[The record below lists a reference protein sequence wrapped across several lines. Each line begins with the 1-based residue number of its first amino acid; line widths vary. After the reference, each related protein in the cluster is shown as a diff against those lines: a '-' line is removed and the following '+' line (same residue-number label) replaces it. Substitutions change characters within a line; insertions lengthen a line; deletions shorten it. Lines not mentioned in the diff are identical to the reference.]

1 MKYDELDTDLQ
12 LDLEAAYDLMVN
24 ELTPDPDIKSGLDK
38 ILSTALPDSEVID
51 RQMII
56 DEIMLLTPSTGSD
69 DDDDDKEVEQVADES
84 DDVVY
89 SQGDEEESDDKP
101 EYPQEFLDEFY
112 DFDSNPTAD
121 TQDEETVAI
130 AYQAWLVSQ
139 KDQDP
144 DSDVLDRYLGD
155 DSPDQLTEDEYN
167 LLLDRNFDELEDDAE
182 KAELVRE
189 IVALREGPSD
199 DELEQ
204 MAKDNE
210 EANEEIDRIITQ
222 QIDQGTYT
230 TLSYPDDSTT
240 DVDSLIR
247 DVLGADLLF
256 SLQEA
261 GYSIDA
267 ETIDAKG
274 ALLFYDNDRATR
286 IIHVIDDIIS
296 ETDANGNMVSRPILG
311 DELSSTASI
320 FTDSIDADIDLA
332 KIINQISVSTLPDIE
347 DAKVRQRIRTHLDL
361 LTRVQQAQNNL
372 SDVFG
377 FDDPRELEAFM
388 SAWLMKNSTC
398 RLSGIPGTGK
408 TTVINSAAVVMANS
422 YGFTNQPRFYPRTRS
437 EIRRDVASGK
447 ETIIQIPDSTRPRF
461 MFPQGMNYDVSFSA
475 RGSSDTLSAWDAW
488 RFTDWDSDHYSGA
501 YAYDFAFLRDV
512 NKVAPLDADDFVR
525 ILFMHHRPVVSS
537 KSAAGAS
544 SARVADLINAMSRP
558 IQITIGSNGAIS
570 FGEPKGGN
578 YDGIDYTYEVSIP
591 NGLGLIKSTLQPIA
605 SKLAMMGDE
614 GSLVLSTDT
623 GFAEGKML
631 RKIMMDHFYDSRV
644 SKRDN
649 EYSGDN
655 LESLRSEML
664 REIGIAKIDNDK
676 RADEILYGM
685 EIQQI
690 REDKEGREVQTF
702 VFDPIPRPIVTQPIK
717 FFNEANRSQAGVED
731 AVLGLIAEREVEY
744 RGKTFNSPAFVA
756 WMDTNPHQKANDLA
770 FTDRIDTELFFGTIS
785 LGSRNAQL
793 QTRYAGAK
801 NAKPDIQLI
810 TRIIESKI
818 DRPIRIKSLGLGRKS
833 VWSFIDSIPFR
844 PPEVT
849 SGYDGLRDIATLS
862 VLFTQR
868 PQLRSAPGGGGG
880 ATGDDFQITYNVE
893 QKDFLDYDSNNPHA
907 SPLEDIS
914 RASVTDIIEGMDT
927 ARQIHGEGAEFQP
940 QARIKRVLGFR
951 FTDSIVKMSRAL
963 AFLRGKTYVGRR
975 EIVDSLPYCLGHRLG
990 RARAEGDQEPTG
1002 IEQTAVGSEQSY
1014 VRQILVHGYL
1024 LNDTGEAAGAS
1035 TAAGGT
1041 TEPLGAFEM
1050 WDAYF
1055 SFCEQSLA
1063 SAPSYT
1069 QFERDVLKPLQ
1080 VQFMTDSQSLTTVHW
1095 HLATSVVEG
1104 ERTGITNMHPTHYTM
1119 VCTNGRLTEGDYN
1132 YPDVLAHYRKL
1143 ISRPEKP
1150 NDADT
1155 PVAMTFNFAAAD
1167 YFKVRGLIASDRFLF
1182 SDDRAHLLDLV
1193 DSRVDSLCG
1202 RDTEVGTI
1210 SSTIAIS
1217 APDNTYDG
1225 LDPYEG
1231 GAVPPIPYGINPLT
1245 FPWRSYG
1252 DSAGAWGVML
1262 GTAQS
1267 FDPTSNTTATRN
1279 LDLSAANR
1287 LLLYSMAD
1295 QSHRIAMQAYEMD
1308 KDRFGD
1314 DDKRQRASEQEY
1326 RFRKHQAPAIREQF
1340 RDYVSGTGVM
1350 FNWSASSQSAI
1361 NVSDAGNT
1369 NTDPGLSQAMP
1380 DAGYA
1385 ALMLDRQVRPN
1396 SPLTLDN
1403 VMESWDA
1410 LIHNRMSGARAIKN
1424 EAAARLNGMGIM
1436 ACFPLNHAP
1445 GVIDRAASSGAV
1457 PTIFDMISVEG
1468 SENPVDTRFGNLRL
1482 WLRLHEESNANDG
1495 QTTIIFTMG
1504 VTSNLARSAMVT
1516 GEETVLDDGTIVPGE
1531 AKQILE
1537 YLDIADMDA
1546 YTRSSYTGA
1555 DSVIIDSGNLTAED
1569 VVTFDRL
1576 FSKALNSRSD

>member
-1 MKYDELDTDLQ
+1 MKYDDLDTDLQ

-38 ILSTALPDSEVID
+38 ILTTALPDSEFID

-56 DEIMLLTPSTGSD
+56 DEIMLLTPQATD
-69 DDDDDKEVEQVADES
+69 DDDDDDDESEEEGDEESVEETTEEEVETDSTDDEES
-84 DDVVY
+84 
-89 SQGDEEESDDKP
+89 DEEESDSPDNMDVNM
-101 EYPQEFLDEFY
+101 DE
-112 DFDSNPTAD
+112 S
-121 TQDEETVAI
+121 DEEESD
-130 AYQAWLVSQ
+130 SQ
-139 KDQDP
+139 F
-144 DSDVLDRYLGD
+144 LDRYLGD
-155 DSPDQLTEDEYN
+155 DSPDQLTNDEYDE
-167 LLLDRNFDELEDDAE
+167 LLDRDFESLETDAE

-199 DELEQ
+199 EELEQ

-210 EANEEIDRIITQ
+210 EANEEIDRLITQ

-230 TLSYPDDSTT
+230 TLSYPDTT
-240 DVDSLIR
+240 GVDTDAILR

-261 GYSIDA
+261 GYSIDV
-267 ETIDAKG
+267 ETVDAKG
-274 ALLFYDNDRATR
+274 ALLFYDNERATR
-286 IIHVIDDIIS
+286 IIHLIDDIVS
-296 ETDANGNMVSRPILG
+296 EIGADGNPVFTPVLG
-311 DELSSTASI
+311 EELSSTASI
-320 FTDSIDADIDLA
+320 FTDSVDADLDLA
-332 KIINQISVSTLPDIE
+332 KIINQISTSTLPDIE
-347 DAKVRQRIRTHLDL
+347 DAKVRQRIRSHLDL

-422 YGFTNQPRFYPRTRS
+422 YGFTTQPRFYPRTRS
-437 EIRRDVASGK
+437 EIRVDAASGK
-447 ETIIQIPDSTRPRF
+447 ETIIQMPDASRPRF
-461 MFPQGMNYDVSFSA
+461 MFPQGMTYDVSFSA
-475 RGSSDTLSAWDAW
+475 RGSSDTLSAWDSW
-488 RFTDWDSDHYSGA
+488 RFTDWDSDLYSGA
-501 YAYDFAFLRDV
+501 YAYDFAFLREV
-512 NKVAPLDADDFVR
+512 NKAAPLDADDFVR
-525 ILFMHHRPVVSS
+525 ILFMHHRPVPV
-537 KSAAGAS
+537 AGTDAS
-544 SARVADLINAMSRP
+544 SARIADLINAMSRP
-558 IQITIGSNGAIS
+558 IQITVASDGKIS
-570 FGEPKGGN
+570 FDEPAGGT
-578 YDGIDYTYEVSIP
+578 YDNISFTYEVSIP
-591 NGLGLIKSTLQPIA
+591 NGLALIKSTLEPIA

-614 GSLVLSTDT
+614 GGIVLSTDT
-623 GFAEGKML
+623 GFAEGKQL
-631 RKIMMDHFYDSRV
+631 RQIMMDHFYDSRV

-685 EIQQI
+685 EIQQV

-785 LGSRNAQL
+785 LGARNAQL

-818 DRPIRIKSLGLGRKS
+818 DRPLRIKSLGLGRKS

-868 PQLRSAPGGGGG
+868 PQLRSAPGMGGGSSTAASAAG
-880 ATGDDFQITYNVE
+880 GLGGGLDIVYNIE
-893 QKDFLDYDSNNPHA
+893 QREFRDYGSTNPHT

-927 ARQIHGEGAEFQP
+927 ARQIHGEGESFQP

-975 EIVDSLPYCLGHRLG
+975 EIVDALPYCLGHRLG

-1024 LNDTGEAAGAS
+1024 LND
-1035 TAAGGT
+1035 AGGDSQA
-1041 TEPLGAFEM
+1041 PGAFEM

-1055 SFCEQSLA
+1055 TYCEQTLA
-1063 SAPSYT
+1063 SAPSYA
-1069 QFERDVLKPLQ
+1069 QFERAVLMPLQ
-1080 VQFMTDSQSLTTVHW
+1080 QRFMDDSEQLTTVHW
-1095 HLATSVVEG
+1095 HLATSVVEA

-1119 VCTNGRLTEGDYN
+1119 VCTDGRLTEGDYN

-1182 SDDRAHLLDLV
+1182 SDDKAHLLDLV
-1193 DSRVDSLCG
+1193 DSRIDSLCG
-1202 RDTEVGTI
+1202 RDTEVGL
-1210 SSTIAIS
+1210 SSSAIAVAS
-1217 APDNTYDG
+1217 ASNAYDG
-1225 LDPYEG
+1225 LDPYEDG
-1231 GAVPPIPYGINPLT
+1231 MLAPIEYGLNPML

-1252 DSAGAWGVML
+1252 DSAGGWGVML
-1262 GTAQS
+1262 GTAQA
-1267 FDPTSNTTATRN
+1267 FVPNTSP
-1279 LDLSAANR
+1279 LDLSAAQGAGQS
-1287 LLLYSMAD
+1287 LLFSMAD
-1295 QSHRIAMQAYEMD
+1295 QSHRIAIQAYEAD
-1308 KDRFGD
+1308 DRFVD
-1314 DDKRQRASEQEY
+1314 DDRRQRASEQEY
-1326 RFRKHQAPAIREQF
+1326 RFRKHQAPAIVEQF
-1340 RDYVSGTGVM
+1340 RDYVSTGVM
-1350 FNWSASSQSAI
+1350 FNWSGQTQTAIDVTAAGSATPDEG
-1361 NVSDAGNT
+1361 V
-1369 NTDPGLSQAMP
+1369 SQAMP
-1380 DAGYA
+1380 DSGYA
-1385 ALMLDRQVRPN
+1385 QYMVDRGVRAN
-1396 SPLTLDN
+1396 TPLTLEN
-1403 VMESWDA
+1403 VMDSWDA
-1410 LIHNRMSGARAIKN
+1410 LIHNRMSGDGAKKSSASI
-1424 EAAARLNGMGIM
+1424 RLEGEGIM

-1457 PTIFDMISVEG
+1457 PTIFDLIQVDPSQDA
-1468 SENPVDTRFGNLRL
+1468 VDTRFGNLRL
-1482 WLRLHEESNANDG
+1482 WLRLHEEANPNPG
-1495 QTTIIFTMG
+1495 QATLIFTMG
-1504 VTSNLARSAMVT
+1504 VTSNLARSITVT

-1531 AKQILE
+1531 MTQALE
-1537 YLDIADMDA
+1537 YLGITDMAA

-1555 DSVIIDSGNLTAED
+1555 DADIIDSGNLTAED

>member
-1 MKYDELDTDLQ
+1 MKYDDLDTDLQ

-24 ELTPDPDIKSGLDK
+24 ELTPDPDIKAGLDK

-56 DEIMLLTPSTGSD
+56 EEIMMLTYKD
-69 DDDDDKEVEQVADES
+69 DDNDEEPDALLSDFPDNMDMNMDEVEETT
-84 DDVVY
+84 
-89 SQGDEEESDDKP
+89 EEESDSTD
-101 EYPQEFLDEFY
+101 
-112 DFDSNPTAD
+112 
-121 TQDEETVAI
+121 DEEPDA
-130 AYQAWLVSQ
+130 LLS
-139 KDQDP
+139 DFPDNMDMNMDES

-167 LLLDRNFDELEDDAE
+167 QLLDRNFDELEDEAE

-199 DELEQ
+199 EELEQ
-204 MAKDNE
+204 MANDNE
-210 EANEEIDRIITQ
+210 EANEEIDRLITQ
-222 QIDQGTYT
+222 QMDQGTYT
-230 TLSYPDDSTT
+230 TLSYPDDSAT
-240 DVDSLIR
+240 DDDAILR

-261 GYSIDA
+261 GYSIDV
-267 ETIDAKG
+267 ETINAKG

-286 IIHVIDDIIS
+286 IIHTIEDIIS
-296 ETDANGNMVSRPILG
+296 ETDADGNMISRPILG

-320 FTDSIDADIDLA
+320 FTDSVDADIDLA

-347 DAKVRQRIRTHLDL
+347 DARVRQRIRSHLDL

-422 YGFTNQPRFYPRTRS
+422 YGFTTQSRFYPRTRS
-437 EIRRDVASGK
+437 EVRKDVASGK
-447 ETIIQIPDSTRPRF
+447 ETIIQIPDSSRPRF
-461 MFPQGMNYDVSFSA
+461 MFPQGMSYDVSFSA

-501 YAYDFAFLRDV
+501 YAYDFAFLREV

-525 ILFMHHRPVVSS
+525 ILFMHHRPVVA
-537 KSAAGAS
+537 SATDKGVS
-544 SARVADLINAMSRP
+544 SARVSDLINAMSIP
-558 IQITIGSNGAIS
+558 IEITIKSDGKIDFSQ
-570 FGEPKGGN
+570 PKGGN

-591 NGLGLIKSTLQPIA
+591 NGLSLIKSTLQPIA

-614 GSLVLSTDT
+614 GSLVLRTDT

-631 RKIMMDHFYDSRV
+631 RQVLMDHFYDSRV

-717 FFNEANRSQAGVED
+717 FFNEANRSQSGVED

-785 LGSRNAQL
+785 LGARNAQL

-868 PQLRSAPGGGGG
+868 PQLRAAPAGGTGPGG
-880 ATGDDFQITYNVE
+880 ADFQISYNVE
-893 QKDFLDYDSNNPHA
+893 QKDFLDYDSDNPHA

-940 QARIKRVLGFR
+940 QSRIKRVLGFR

-1024 LNDTGEAAGAS
+1024 LNDTGGAGGSS
-1035 TAAGGT
+1035 TAASGP
-1041 TEPLGAFEM
+1041 TEAIGAFEM

-1063 SAPSYT
+1063 SSPSYT

-1080 VQFMTDSQSLTTVHW
+1080 VQFMTDSERLTTVHW
-1095 HLATSVVEG
+1095 HLATSVVEA
-1104 ERTGITNMHPTHYTM
+1104 ERTGISNMHPTHYTM

-1167 YFKVRGLIASDRFLF
+1167 YFKVRGLISSDRFLF

-1193 DSRVDSLCG
+1193 DSRIDSLCG

-1210 SSTIAIS
+1210 SSDVAVAS
-1217 APDNTYDG
+1217 FNNTYDG
-1225 LDPYEG
+1225 LDPYDEG
-1231 GAVPPIPYGINPLT
+1231 AIVPIPYGINPMT

-1262 GTAQS
+1262 GTALPFNPS
-1267 FDPTSNTTATRN
+1267 GSGNATRD
-1279 LDLSAANR
+1279 LDLGATSR
-1287 LLLYSMAD
+1287 FLLYSMAD
-1295 QSHRIAMQAYEMD
+1295 QSHRIAMQAYESD
-1308 KDRFGD
+1308 SRFGN

-1340 RDYVSGTGVM
+1340 GDYVSTGVM
-1350 FNWSASSQSAI
+1350 FNWSSNSQSAI
-1361 NVSDAGNT
+1361 NVSEAGSAT
-1369 NTDPGLSQAMP
+1369 PDPGISVAIP
-1380 DAGYA
+1380 ETGYA
-1385 ALMLDRQVRPN
+1385 KWMIDRGVRAN

-1403 VMESWDA
+1403 VMDSWDA
-1410 LIHNRMSGARAIKN
+1410 LIHNRMSGSG
-1424 EAAARLNGMGIM
+1424 AARNDAIARLSGEGIM

-1482 WLRLHEESNANDG
+1482 WLRLHEEDNANEG
-1495 QTTIIFTMG
+1495 QTTLIFTMG
-1504 VTSNLARSAMVT
+1504 ITSNLARVSTVT
-1516 GEETVLDDGTIVPGE
+1516 GEETVLDDGTIVAGE
-1531 AKQILE
+1531 EKQILE
-1537 YLDIADMDA
+1537 YLDITDLDA
-1546 YTRSSYTGA
+1546 YTRTSYTGV
-1555 DSVIIDSGNLTAED
+1555 DSTIIDSGNLTAED

-1576 FSKALNSRSD
+1576 FSKALNSRAD

>member
-12 LDLEAAYDLMVN
+12 LDLEAAYDLMIN

-56 DEIMLLTPSTGSD
+56 DEMMLLTSKD
-69 DDDDDKEVEQVADES
+69 DDNGD
-84 DDVVY
+84 
-89 SQGDEEESDDKP
+89 DEEESVEESVDDSEEEVEDVESK
-101 EYPQEFLDEFY
+101 YPQEFLDEFY

-121 TQDEETVAI
+121 TQEEETVAI

-155 DSPDQLTEDEYN
+155 NSPDQLTEDEYN
-167 LLLDRNFDELEDDAE
+167 LLLDRNFDELEDEAD

-199 DELEQ
+199 EELEQ

-210 EANEEIDRIITQ
+210 EANEETDRLITQ

-230 TLSYPDDSTT
+230 TLAYPDDSATPT
-240 DVDSLIR
+240 DDDAILR

-261 GYSIDA
+261 GYSIDV
-267 ETIDAKG
+267 EVIDSKG
-274 ALLFYDNDRATR
+274 AILFYDNDRSTR
-286 IIHVIDDIIS
+286 IIHTIDDIVS
-296 ETDANGNMVSRPILG
+296 ETNADGNMVFRPILG
-311 DELSSTASI
+311 AELSSTASI
-320 FTDSIDADIDLA
+320 FTDSVDADIDLA

-347 DAKVRQRIRTHLDL
+347 DARVRQRIRTHLDL
-361 LTRVQQAQNNL
+361 LTRVQQAQNHL

-422 YGFTNQPRFYPRTRS
+422 YGFTTQPRFYPRTRS
-437 EIRRDVASGK
+437 EVRKDVASGK
-447 ETIIQIPDSTRPRF
+447 ETIIQIPDSSRPRF
-461 MFPQGMNYDVSFSA
+461 MFPQGMSYDVSFSA
-475 RGSSDTLSAWDAW
+475 RGSSDTLSAWDSW

-501 YAYDFAFLRDV
+501 YAYDFAFLREV
-512 NKVAPLDADDFVR
+512 NKAAPLDADDFVR
-525 ILFMHHRPVVSS
+525 ILFMHHRPVPV
-537 KSAAGAS
+537 AGTDAS
-544 SARVADLINAMSRP
+544 SARIADLINAMSRP
-558 IQITIGSNGAIS
+558 IQITVASDGKIS
-570 FGEPKGGN
+570 FDEPASAT
-578 YDGIDYTYEVSIP
+578 YDGISFTYEVSIP
-591 NGLGLIKSTLQPIA
+591 NGLSLIKSTLQPIA
-605 SKLAMMGDE
+605 NKLAMMGDE

-631 RKIMMDHFYDSRV
+631 RQVLMDHFYDSRV

-785 LGSRNAQL
+785 LGARNAQL

-868 PQLRSAPGGGGG
+868 PQLRSAPG
-880 ATGDDFQITYNVE
+880 ATTGDDFQISYNVE
-893 QKDFLDYDSNNPHA
+893 QKDFTDYDSNNPHT

-927 ARQIHGEGAEFQP
+927 ARQIHGEGEQFQP
-940 QARIKRVLGFR
+940 QSRIKRVLGFR

-1024 LNDTGEAAGAS
+1024 LNDTGGVGGSA
-1035 TAAGGT
+1035 TAASAT
-1041 TEPLGAFEM
+1041 TEAIGAFEM

-1055 SFCEQSLA
+1055 SYCEQSLA
-1063 SAPSYT
+1063 SSPSYT
-1069 QFERDVLKPLQ
+1069 SFELEVLKPLQ
-1080 VQFMTDSQSLTTVHW
+1080 VQFMTNPERLTTVHW
-1095 HLATSVVEG
+1095 HLATSVVEA
-1104 ERTGITNMHPTHYTM
+1104 ERTGISNMHPTHYTM
-1119 VCTNGRLTEGDYN
+1119 VCTNGRLTEGDYK

-1193 DSRVDSLCG
+1193 DSRIDSLCG
-1202 RDTEVGTI
+1202 RDTEVGNI
-1210 SSTIAIS
+1210 SSNVAVS
-1217 APDNTYDG
+1217 SPNNSYDG
-1225 LDPYEG
+1225 LDPYDQG
-1231 GAVPPIPYGINPLT
+1231 TIARIPYGINPMT

-1262 GTAQS
+1262 GTALPFNPS
-1267 FDPTSNTTATRN
+1267 GGSNATKD
-1279 LDLSAANR
+1279 LDLGANSR
-1287 LLLYSMAD
+1287 FLLYSMAD

-1314 DDKRQRASEQEY
+1314 DDKRKRASEQEY
-1326 RFRKHQAPAIREQF
+1326 RFRQHQAPAIVDQF
-1340 RDYVSGTGVM
+1340 RDYVSTGVM
-1350 FNWSASSQSAI
+1350 FCWSDSIGSAI
-1361 NVSDAGNT
+1361 NVSAAGSTTPDAGI
-1369 NTDPGLSQAMP
+1369 SVAMP

-1385 ALMLDRQVRPN
+1385 QNMVERGIRAN
-1396 SPLTLDN
+1396 IPLTLEN
-1403 VMESWDA
+1403 VMQSWDA
-1410 LIHNRMSGARAIKN
+1410 LIHNRMSAGGAFKAD
-1424 EAAARLNGMGIM
+1424 AAARLSGQGIM

-1445 GVIDRAASSGAV
+1445 GVIDRAASSGAI

-1482 WLRLHEESNANDG
+1482 WLRLHEENNANAN
-1495 QTTIIFTMG
+1495 QTTLIFTMG
-1504 VTSNLARSAMVT
+1504 VTSNLARPITIT
-1516 GEETVLDDGTIVPGE
+1516 GEEKVLDDGTIVPGE
-1531 AKQILE
+1531 EMQGLE
-1537 YLDIADMDA
+1537 YLENEDLDA
-1546 YTRSSYTGA
+1546 YTRSSYTQV
-1555 DSVIIDSGNLTAED
+1555 DTTIIDSGNLTAED